1 LFKELPVFDELVK
14 KLTAT
19 VKTSETIGRESKNC
33 FPITESAKICPK
45 CRGLIINDASDMA
58 RCEDNVKE
66 CECEC
71 EEDEEEGAETVE
83 EAVEAPVRTLPTTPV
98 RTPSKPKTKPTTP
111 LKPTPGI
118 HPKPKAKR
126 TNKDVE
132 LFLKNRGK

>member
-1 LFKELPVFDELVK
+1 MFDELVK

-33 FPITESAKICPK
+33 FPITESA
-45 CRGLIINDASDMA
+45 NMA
-58 RCEDNVKE
+58 RCEDSVK
-66 CECEC
+66 EC